1 MNSSFKTE
9 WKAPSLYQGKENL
22 PEALW
27 SDLAALDPE
36 TVRRRAGVSF
46 QPGLGYRLPFLGHEY
61 LIEPLG
67 RRIVHDTGVRPA
79 GFRAGLVMLT
89 YLSHASEEGLSGR
102 MVTARELS
110 GGDLFF
116 QGPHALSTQP
126 VLGRYRRDA
135 AGFLETA
142 RRLWGASPAA
152 MGDAAF
158 RVLALPKA
166 LVYYMLYEE
175 DDEFPA
181 RLVIAFDA
189 FLDRHLPLDA
199 ILALVSLMTQQLAE
213 EGPPL

>member
-1 MNSSFKTE
+1 MASSPKTE

-27 SDLAALDPE
+27 LDLAALDPE
-36 TVRRRAGVSF
+36 TVCQRAGVSF
-46 QPGLGYRLPFLGHEY
+46 QPGLGYRLPFLGHDY
-61 LIEPLG
+61 RIEPFG
-67 RRIVHDTGVRPA
+67 RRMVEAAGACPA

-89 YLSHASEEGLSGR
+89 YLSHASEAGLSGR
-102 MVTARELS
+102 MVTARELK
-110 GGDLFF
+110 GGYLFF
-116 QGPHALSTQP
+116 QGPHALSVEP

-142 RRLWGASPAA
+142 RRLWGASPVA

-166 LVYYMLYEE
+166 LVYYTLYEE

-199 ILALVSLMTQQLAE
+199 VLALVSLMTQYLAE